1 MLTLKEW
8 RRAKG
13 ISVEKLS
20 NEIGVSASTINNW
33 ENRGQKIPV
42 TYAIMI
48 CNYLDVPIE
57 EVNFFADECYKV

>member
-13 ISVEKLS
+13 VSVEKLA
-20 NEIGVSASTINNW
+20 EALHVSPSTVFNW

-42 TYAIMI
+42 DLAILA
-48 CNYLDVPIE
+48 CEFLGVKFEDVIFLPK
-57 EVNFFADECYKV
+57 NDTNM